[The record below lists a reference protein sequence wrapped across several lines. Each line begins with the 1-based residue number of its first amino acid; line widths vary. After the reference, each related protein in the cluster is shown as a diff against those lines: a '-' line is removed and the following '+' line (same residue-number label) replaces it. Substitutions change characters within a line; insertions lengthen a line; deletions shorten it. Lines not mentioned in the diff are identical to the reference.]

1 MASTNLQRIQ
11 RNIQRLADQNAPH
24 LDFVGYLKTQGYTP
38 ERYEAAVSRMPGGA
52 TPEAPVPSAW
62 DPIRAAGQG
71 LTFGFS
77 DEGEALVKNPM
88 KFFSDE
94 ASKGYDQ
101 DLAKIQGEMEAY
113 QQRSPVKAG
122 AAELGGAFIPAL
134 LTAGMS
140 APASLASIG
149 RGLLSAPV
157 LGKILSK
164 PVGRGMAYGTG
175 SAALT
180 GFGTGKGGVKER
192 LDNSIKTAPYGTAFG
207 GAFPALSGL
216 ARGSANLASPLLNS
230 AQRGIAGD
238 VLNKMST
245 NPTAALARL
254 KSSREIVP
262 GSAPTTAQASGDPGL
277 AGFQTPLQS
286 AADPSNRIGL
296 RLDDQSVA
304 RRNLLERIGGGD
316 DISGPINIGQ
326 DKALRASVTD
336 PMRVAAFDG
345 AGHASAESLLGSIGR
360 QMAEPANQARSV
372 RNLLKDHADNIK
384 RASIDGEG
392 QAIHPEALYAIRKEI
407 NGQLSGVLKDKS
419 GNVVKKYASTQLIA
433 LKKMVDETI
442 EEAAPGYRAYMEKF
456 ATMSRPIE
464 HKETLQEIAH
474 LASSKGSYRARD
486 QGRRFTHGAFN
497 AAFGKAKTAGKLK
510 NMPPHQMD
518 NLMKIKDD
526 LVQAYAATSST
537 VVPGSS
543 TAKNLTVAN
552 VIGDMF
558 GQGIL
563 AESAGSVMKKS
574 FGWLT
579 KMPEDKVQEL
589 LVDAMLDPKL
599 AAGLMS
605 KASDT
610 AIARTAAAL
619 KRLRMARVMGVST
632 GTVAGLEMGN

>member
-277 AGFQTPLQS
+277 AADNRLRAKSFLPLSFLPQ
-286 AADPSNRIGL
+286 
-296 RLDDQSVA
+296 
-304 RRNLLERIGGGD
+304 
-316 DISGPINIGQ
+316 
-326 DKALRASVTD
+326 ALRT
-336 PMRVAAFDG
+336 
-345 AGHASAESLLGSIGR
+345 
-360 QMAEPANQARSV
+360 
-372 RNLLKDHADNIK
+372 
-384 RASIDGEG
+384 
-392 QAIHPEALYAIRKEI
+392 
-407 NGQLSGVLKDKS
+407 
-419 GNVVKKYASTQLIA
+419 
-433 LKKMVDETI
+433 
-442 EEAAPGYRAYMEKF
+442 
-456 ATMSRPIE
+456 
-464 HKETLQEIAH
+464 
-474 LASSKGSYRARD
+474 
-486 QGRRFTHGAFN
+486 
-497 AAFGKAKTAGKLK
+497 
-510 NMPPHQMD
+510 
-518 NLMKIKDD
+518 
-526 LVQAYAATSST
+526 
-537 VVPGSS
+537 
-543 TAKNLTVAN
+543 
-552 VIGDMF
+552 
-558 GQGIL
+558 
-563 AESAGSVMKKS
+563 
-574 FGWLT
+574 
-579 KMPEDKVQEL
+579 
-589 LVDAMLDPKL
+589 
-599 AAGLMS
+599 
-605 KASDT
+605 
-610 AIARTAAAL
+610 
-619 KRLRMARVMGVST
+619 
-632 GTVAGLEMGN
+632 